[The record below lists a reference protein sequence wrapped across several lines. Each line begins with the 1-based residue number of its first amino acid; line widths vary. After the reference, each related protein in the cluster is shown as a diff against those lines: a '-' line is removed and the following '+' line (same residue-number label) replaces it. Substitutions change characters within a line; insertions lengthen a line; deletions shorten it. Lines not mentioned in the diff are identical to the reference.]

1 VLGVVAI
8 AASSGF
14 TIETAMTSSA
24 EFMART
30 RNANSKAASTGIY
43 VRYSC
48 EGEQM
53 RRLAYEWIRD
63 ASRCCSKLY
72 VSLARKFFKIPSTEE
87 LMRI

>member
-30 RNANSKAASTGIY
+30 RNANSKAASTSTGIY

-63 ASRCCSKLY
+63 AS
-72 VSLARKFFKIPSTEE
+72 
-87 LMRI
+87 